1 MIQRK
6 SVAVAI
12 VMMFSAPL
20 LAESAVGRPNR
31 AGRVAKRCLTRIKH
45 ITHKAVSGI
54 DAQGR
59 HCASAVQ
66 TLLDRGEVQA
76 AREAAS
82 TCVQNIED
90 KGHGVVQRINATGE
104 RCIELLLT
112 RDAPEEL
119 VERVEQAVNGAREAI
134 IEHAEMVIRRIRG
147 MFPG

>member
-6 SVAVAI
+6 SVAVTI

-20 LAESAVGRPNR
+20 IAESDVGRPNR

-66 TLLDRGEVQA
+66 ALLDQGEVQA
-76 AREAAS
+76 AREAAAD
-82 TCVQNIED
+82 CVKKIED
-90 KGHGVVQRINATGE
+90 KGHGVVQRIEATGE
-104 RCIELLLT
+104 RCTEVLINH
-112 RDAPEEL
+112 DAPEEL

-134 IEHAEMVIRRIRG
+134 IEHAEMVIQRIRG
-147 MFPG
+147 LFPG